1 MGVATFARR
10 VLVLF
15 SALLNLTSVSL
26 HCLPWNNDDENQQII
41 LLLFVR
47 RVQPQFLWW

>member
-1 MGVATFARR
+1 MGVAIFAHR

-26 HCLPWNNDDENQQII
+26 HNPPWNNDDENQQTI
-41 LLLFVR
+41 LMLFVR
-47 RVQPQFLWW
+47 RVQPQFL